1 MDAYEESEQRIGF
14 FTMIE
19 EHLAVPFETEVL
31 GVMVTVEQIDLTE
44 TGEVVANCRRGR
56 DRQSISILDLPL
68 PKPVPDAAEWIAAY
82 RYWARPMKGPTTPR
96 F

>member
-1 MDAYEESEQRIGF
+1 VDAYEESEQRSGF

-56 DRQSISILDLPL
+56 DRQSISILYNSPFLEVHSSVAKWVHPQSAHSML
-68 PKPVPDAAEWIAAY
+68 
-82 RYWARPMKGPTTPR
+82 
-96 F
+96 